1 MYDLQAKA
9 GFGMNIIGILIVTLG
24 INTWG
29 YSYYGLGE
37 FPAWAEASDSM
48 KNACAA
54 VVAGNSSAIANST
67 VF

>member
-1 MYDLQAKA
+1 
-9 GFGMNIIGILIVTLG
+9 MNIIGILIVTLG

-67 VF
+67 IF